1 MKRIRVLFTCIHNSA
16 RSQMAEEYLR
26 RISDGRIDVTSAGLE
41 PGELNSDVVRVLAE
55 DGIDISSKKTQSVF
69 ELKEAGESFDYVV
82 AVCDRKAAE
91 QCPVFPAEKKRLH
104 WPFEDPSSIEGEQRE
119 RLEKI
124 RSIRD
129 SIRDKVLQFYQSDL
143 LGA

>member
-1 MKRIRVLFTCIHNSA
+1 
-16 RSQMAEEYLR
+16 MAEEYLR

-119 RLEKI
+119 RLDRI